1 MKSCYKK
8 LEGFIKEGQN
18 MGGSGDAMGSGDCLF
33 YVDCLVFAFILPHY
47 ATIN

>member
-1 MKSCYKK
+1 
-8 LEGFIKEGQN
+8 

>member
-1 MKSCYKK
+1 
-8 LEGFIKEGQN
+8 

-47 ATIN
+47 ATINWSYNCDC